1 MIVKQIHLDS
11 VEIHDHTIAE
21 IFLNANS
28 KAQAAIL
35 TRIAETIRNWELTN
49 PRCWNWQC
57 QGIAADLQKIAM
69 DKEVKAVLQTLI
81 DNI

>member
-11 VEIHDHTIAE
+11 IEIHDHTVAE
-21 IFLNANS
+21 IFLDANS

-35 TRIAETIRNWELTN
+35 ARIAKAIGQWQM
-49 PRCWNWQC
+49 PSSWDWQC
-57 QGIAADLQKIAM
+57 QGIAADLRKISM
-69 DKEVKAVLQTLI
+69 DKEVKAILQTLI